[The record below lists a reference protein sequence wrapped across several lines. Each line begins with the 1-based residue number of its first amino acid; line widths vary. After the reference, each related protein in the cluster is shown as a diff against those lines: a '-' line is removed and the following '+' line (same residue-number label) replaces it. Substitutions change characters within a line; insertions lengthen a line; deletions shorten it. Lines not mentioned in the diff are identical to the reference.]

1 MTQISQKSKII
12 FGALVVSCAVAAFG
26 LKIGDSRAQSS
37 GLSGKYGCLENSN
50 AVPVQAP
57 YTGTSV
63 YMNTMVY
70 ADFDTRTYA
79 STSSVTDRF
88 NQTGASQSISN
99 MSGTFTLETGPIT
112 GSYTMRLTGGGGATV
127 TLIPV
132 NSGNTVLYAT
142 ANLGTGT
149 LPSTGVCQKI

>member
-1 MTQISQKSKII
+1 MTQISQKSKIV
-12 FGALVVSCAVAAFG
+12 FGALVISCAVAAFG

-63 YMNTMVY
+63 YMNSMIYV
-70 ADFDTRTYA
+70 DFDSKTYE
-79 STSSVTDRF
+79 SSSSITERF
-88 NQTGASQSISN
+88 NQSGASQSTTNS
-99 MSGTFTLETGPIT
+99 SGTFTLSSGPIT
-112 GSYTMRLTGGGGATV
+112 GTYTIRTSGGGSSTV
-127 TLIPV
+127 MLV
-132 NSGNTVLYAT
+132 NSGNTLLYAS